1 MGILVGM
8 SCMTIFRFCIYVQT
22 RITTLHQK
30 YHRSRILKRQKL
42 NKKNADMLKNGRRN
56 KNDLENGTNMAKNKI
71 DKINNV
77 NECKKN

>member
-1 MGILVGM
+1 
-8 SCMTIFRFCIYVQT
+8 
-22 RITTLHQK
+22 
-30 YHRSRILKRQKL
+30 
-42 NKKNADMLKNGRRN
+42 MLKNERRN